1 MPRDMNVSSE
11 STVNRIVGSVLI
23 ALVALFIFG
32 ATFRTGIHYGMDQK
46 VGWEGYGRVLNA
58 VAAIMTEKR
67 FGEGGYA
74 LSDFVHGQLTER
86 GFTTD
91 PDIVKKLGLT
101 VPKNLQAAFLDDVLQ
116 RTWRDLPNL
125 PEVGGKSIRG
135 LGGDDIGYV
144 DFAKLAFWT
153 FGLHVRSLYYMF
165 FLILGISLLVAL
177 VERAR
182 DRAGQLIILITA
194 CIIYSSCYYTQIL
207 LQPEPYGSGNMINP
221 RFMAVIGLIPTVHI
235 LLMMAEGVR
244 FQWQKVAVVLFQAG
258 IIFFAIHIRASAVWL
273 IALLVLA
280 LVICILPLL
289 MKGWRRQE
297 MFRVL
302 ARRFAAAEWP
312 ALISILV
319 VYGGLK
325 VVSVSLHPIYHEGG
339 WLEHHAF
346 WHSVYYSLQV
356 HPKFVEKYGA
366 AHSYKVADEMPVVA
380 ALAYVKEHPE
390 EDKPEIYLAKNT
402 LKYAALERLD
412 KLAFF
417 QFLRRDPQF
426 VIEVFLIKC
435 AAVLRVISYE
445 TRLAWTNAPVWQ
457 RLALLCGLLII
468 GFFASRSSAS
478 FQRLWLFSAAFSAGA
493 IASLAIPVLTVVVA
507 QVMSEEI
514 MAIQMALLMWGS
526 LLAAAA
532 IVPIRRCL
540 DRYAVGPRLITESSL
555 LETIRRHH
563 RQLLIRS
570 AES

>member
-1 MPRDMNVSSE
+1 MPRDMNVTSE
-11 STVNRIVGSVLI
+11 SIVNRVVGSVLI
-23 ALVALFIFG
+23 ALVAFFIFG

-74 LSDFVHGQLTER
+74 LSDFVHWQLTAR

-91 PDIVKKLGLT
+91 PETVKKLGLT
-101 VPKNLQAAFLDDVLQ
+101 VPENLQASFLDDVLQ
-116 RTWRDLPNL
+116 RTWRDLPDV
-125 PEVGGKSIRG
+125 PEAGRKMIRG
-135 LGGDDIGYV
+135 LGGDDVGYI

-153 FGLHVRSLYYMF
+153 FGLQVRSLYYMF

-182 DRAGQLIILITA
+182 DPAGQLIILSTA
-194 CIIYSSCYYTQIL
+194 CIIYSSCYYTDIL
-207 LQPEPYGSGNMINP
+207 LLPEPNGSGNMINP
-221 RFMAVIGLIPTVHI
+221 RFMPVIGLIPTVHI

-244 FQWQKVAVVLFQAG
+244 FQWHKVAVVLVQAG
-258 IIFFAIHIRASAVWL
+258 IIFFAVHIRATAVWL
-273 IALLVLA
+273 IAVLVLA
-280 LVICILPLL
+280 VIVRTLPLL

-297 MFRVL
+297 MFRML
-302 ARRFAAAEWP
+302 AHRFAAAEWP
-312 ALISILV
+312 ALMSIFV

-325 VVSVSLHPIYHEGG
+325 VVSLLLHPIYHDGG
-339 WLEHHAF
+339 WLQHHAF

-366 AHSYKVADEMPVVA
+366 AHSYKVSDEMPVVA

-390 EDKPEIYLAKNT
+390 EDKPEIYLANNT
-402 LKYAALERLD
+402 LKYTELERFD

-417 QFLRRDPQF
+417 QFFRRDPRF
-426 VIEVFLIKC
+426 VVEVFLIKC
-435 AAVLRVISYE
+435 AAVFRIISYE

-457 RLALLCGLLII
+457 RLALFCGLLII

-478 FQRLWLFSAAFSAGA
+478 FQRLWLLSAAFSTGA

-507 QVMSEEI
+507 QVMSEEV
-514 MAIQMALLMWGS
+514 MAIQMTLLMWGG
-526 LLAAAA
+526 LLAAAV
-532 IVPIRRCL
+532 IVPVRRYL
-540 DRYAVGPRLITESSL
+540 DRYAPGSGLIWPAPGSEDTELGGS
-555 LETIRRHH
+555 
-563 RQLLIRS
+563 RQCS
-570 AES
+570 